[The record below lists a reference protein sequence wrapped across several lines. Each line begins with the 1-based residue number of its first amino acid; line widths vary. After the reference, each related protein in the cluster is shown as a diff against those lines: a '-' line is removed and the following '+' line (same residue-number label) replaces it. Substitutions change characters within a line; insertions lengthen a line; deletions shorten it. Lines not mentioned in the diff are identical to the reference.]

1 MNEATV
7 INIVG
12 GAPLNSDRDKRNYKG
27 ENGVEENS
35 RVLLEFHNGKLIA
48 IYEFGLIT
56 KRSMNRVIH
65 KSFLQYNTLEK
76 NF

>member
-1 MNEATV
+1 MNEETV

-35 RVLLEFHNGKLIA
+35 RVLLEFYYGELIA

-56 KRSMNRVIH
+56 KKEV
-65 KSFLQYNTLEK
+65 
-76 NF
+76 